1 MSNFGPKNERLLY
14 HSIEGVSLT
23 EIHQRVKQNAASL
36 NVTPSAEVLEV
47 VDTLFKHYQENT
59 DNDQSQDV
67 HNDVR
72 FLDQAFAHKG
82 GSKYLEELFPT
93 GQGVIRT
100 IHALAGLPYAFQGE
114 KVDNGLFHP

>member
-1 MSNFGPKNERLLY
+1 MSNLGPKNERLLY
-14 HSIEGVSLT
+14 HSIEDVSLT

-36 NVTPSAEVLEV
+36 NVTPSAAVLEV

-59 DNDQSQDV
+59 DNDQSQEI

-100 IHALAGLPYAFQGE
+100 IHALAGLPSLQMD
-114 KVDNGLFHP
+114 VDKGFGTAL

>member
-1 MSNFGPKNERLLY
+1 MSNLGPKNERLLY
-14 HSIEGVSLT
+14 HSIEGVSLS
-23 EIHQRVKQNAASL
+23 EIHQRVKQNAASW
-36 NVTPSAEVLEV
+36 NITPSADVLEV

-67 HNDVR
+67 HHDVR

-100 IHALAGLPYAFQGE
+100 IHALAGLPPLQMD
-114 KVDNGLFHP
+114 VDKGLGTAL